1 MPPGVDLPPPPGR
14 RRARELLGLPIDGP
28 VIGFAGRLTG
38 VKRPDRFIEMAG
50 QITRRH
56 PTTTFAVAG
65 DGELR
70 DAMREQARL
79 LGVRVQFLGWRGD
92 VENFYAACDFL
103 ALTSDNEGM
112 PVALIEAA
120 SIGTPAVT
128 TRVGSAGEVV
138 EDGVTGFVTD
148 VDSSALAAAAIRLL
162 DDDALRSS
170 MGHAAEDRAKREFG
184 AERLVRDIS
193 ELYETIIG
201 DRSRLVR
208 VTAS

>member
-1 MPPGVDLPPPPGR
+1 
-14 RRARELLGLPIDGP
+14 
-28 VIGFAGRLTG
+28 
-38 VKRPDRFIEMAG
+38 MAG

-148 VDSSALAAAAIRLL
+148 VDSSALAAAAMRLL

-170 MGHAAEDRAKREFG
+170 MGRAAEDRAKREFG

-201 DRSRLVR
+201 DRSR
-208 VTAS
+208 S